1 MAEFKLMHL
10 TDMPTNPMKGGRG
23 EQVKLI
29 NTDCGADKLDVHLN
43 RLDPKEPGG
52 KYHHHTQSDNVYIV
66 KSGEGELVVEGNTYI
81 IREDDVIYIPAG
93 KKHSLTNKS
102 EQTFEIFEIYAPA
115 GEQFDFVEE
124 D

>member
-1 MAEFKLMHL
+1 MADFKLMHL

-52 KYHHHTQSDNVYIV
+52 KYYHHTQSDNVYIV

-93 KKHSLTNKS
+93 KKHSLTNKR
-102 EQTFEIFEIYAPA
+102 EQTFEIFQIYAPA
-115 GEQFDFVEE
+115 REQFDYVEE